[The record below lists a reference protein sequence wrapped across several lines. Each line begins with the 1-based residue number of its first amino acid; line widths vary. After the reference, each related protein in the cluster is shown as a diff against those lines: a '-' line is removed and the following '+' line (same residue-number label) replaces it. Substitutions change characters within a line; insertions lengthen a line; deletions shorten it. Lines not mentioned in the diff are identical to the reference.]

1 MLTTD
6 RNSGLVGHVLDDRYE
21 VVKKLARGGMAT
33 VYVANDLR
41 LSRTVAIKLMNDGLG
56 DSDDFAARFDGEA
69 RAAAHL
75 SHANVVSVFDQ
86 GMDAGRPYIVME
98 YVQGFTLRNLI
109 TREAPMDPRR
119 AIELL
124 EPVASA
130 LAAAHTAGIV
140 HRDIKPENVLIS
152 DRGQVKVADFGL
164 ARAVTANSN
173 AATTGLVIGTVSYI
187 APELVTKGRADAR
200 SDVYSLGIVLYEML
214 TGRKPH
220 QGETPIQVAYSHVHH
235 QIPAPSMEVSSTWRD
250 GRGGIPPYVDALVTT
265 AANRERA
272 NRPAD
277 AGVLLGHLRAAKDAL
292 ARGIVDD
299 PDLVARMRRTGPE
312 AVDHST
318 TPVPTMPP
326 RLGAERRFTPVTPV
340 SPTFDVSTDGAPF
353 YSTGP
358 LPYSPQSP
366 HTRAIPEL
374 SVNPG
379 PAAPPTGSSA
389 ARPRTSGARWRRLVA
404 VLAVLAVL
412 GGTGWGGWYLL
423 EGRWTSA
430 PPLASLTQA
439 DAEAAALASE
449 VRVEFQQEYSEDVP
463 AGQVIRSEPA
473 AGDRVLREDTILA
486 WVSRGPERFEV
497 PSVVQKQR
505 AEAEQLITGASLA
518 VGLVTEEFHD
528 TVAAGVVVSQGTK
541 VGSSAKRDAPV
552 DLVVSKGPAPVP
564 VTNFAGKPA
573 GDLQAWGKTNAIKVT
588 LTEENHDTVPK
599 DAVISQTP
607 AEGQLLRG
615 GSLSAVVSKGPVMVT
630 VPTGLRGMGADNAA
644 AKVREA
650 GLVPEFKRLVPGGF
664 GMVLSVTPGEGTS
677 VPKGSTVVLNLV

>member
-41 LSRTVAIKLMNDGLG
+41 LSRTVAVKVMNDGLG
-56 DSDDFAARFDGEA
+56 DADDFAARFDTEA

-86 GMDAGRPYIVME
+86 GSDGGRPYIVME
-98 YVQGFTLRNLI
+98 YVQGYTLRNLI

-119 AIELL
+119 AIELI

-130 LAAAHTAGIV
+130 LAAAHAAGLIQ
-140 HRDIKPENVLIS
+140 RDIKPENVLIS

-220 QGETPIQVAYSHVHH
+220 QGETPIQVAYSHVHN
-235 QIPAPSMEVSSTWRD
+235 QISGPSMEVSSTWQG
-250 GRGGIPPYVDALVTT
+250 GRGGIPPYVDALVTS
-265 AANRERA
+265 AANRDRA
-272 NRPAD
+272 NRPLD

-299 PDLVARMRRTGPE
+299 PALVARMRRTEPE
-312 AVDHST
+312 PTDQAT
-318 TPVPTMPP
+318 TAVPTLPP

-340 SPTFDVSTDGAPF
+340 SPTFDVSEDGAPF

-358 LPYSPQSP
+358 VPYSPQSP
-366 HTRAIPEL
+366 HTRALPEL
-374 SVNPG
+374 GHGSPVPPPVARSPK
-379 PAAPPTGSSA
+379 PAA
-389 ARPRTSGARWRRLVA
+389 SGRRWRRLVA

-412 GGTGWGGWYLL
+412 GGAGWGGWYLL
-423 EGRWTSA
+423 EGRWTA
-430 PPLASLTQA
+430 TPELTRMTQA
-439 DAEAAALASE
+439 DAEAAATLAE
-449 VRVEFQQEYSEDVP
+449 LRVIFQQEFSEDVP
-463 AGQVIRSEPA
+463 AGQVIRTEPVE
-473 AGDRVLREDTILA
+473 GGRVLRDGTITA
-486 WVSRGPERFEV
+486 WISRGPERFAV
-497 PSVVQKQR
+497 PTVAGKTR
-505 AEAEQLITGASLA
+505 EEADQLVAGSSLA
-518 VGLVTEEFHD
+518 VGAVTEQHDD
-528 TVAAGVVVSQGTK
+528 TVAAGVVISQGVK
-541 VGSSAKRDAPV
+541 AGQQVKRGTAI
-552 DLVVSKGPAPVP
+552 DLVVSKGPAPVE
-564 VTNFAGKPA
+564 VTSFAGKPL
-573 GDLQAWGKTNAIKVT
+573 GELQAWAKANLITLNA
-588 LTEENHDTVPK
+588 TEENHDTVAK
-599 DAVISQTP
+599 GVVISQDP

-615 GSLSAVVSKGPVMVT
+615 GAMTVVVSKGPVMVT
-630 VPTGLRGMGADNAA
+630 VPSGLRGMGADAA
-644 AKVREA
+644 AQKVRDA
-650 GLVPEFKRLVPGGF
+650 GLVPEFKRLVNGGF
-664 GMVLSVTPGEGTS
+664 GMVLSVNPGEGAS
-677 VPKGSTVVLNLV
+677 VPKGSKVVINLV

>member
-41 LSRTVAIKLMNDGLG
+41 LSRTVAIKVMNDGLG
-56 DSDDFAARFDGEA
+56 DSDDFAARFDTEA

-86 GMDAGRPYIVME
+86 GTDAGRPYIVME
-98 YVQGFTLRNLI
+98 YVQGFTLRQLI
-109 TREAPMDPRR
+109 TREAPMDPQR

-130 LAAAHTAGIV
+130 LAAAHGAGLI

-187 APELVTKGRADAR
+187 APELVTRGRADAR

-220 QGETPIQVAYSHVHH
+220 QGETPIQVAYSHVHN
-235 QIPAPSMEVSSTWRD
+235 QISAPSMEVSTTWRD

-265 AANRERA
+265 AANRERH
-272 NRPAD
+272 NRPLD

-292 ARGIVDD
+292 ARGVVDD
-299 PDLVARMRRTGPE
+299 ADLVARMRRTEPE
-312 AVDHST
+312 VPDGAT

-340 SPTFDVSTDGAPF
+340 SPTFDVSVDGAPF

-358 LPYSPQSP
+358 LPYSPHSP
-366 HTRAIPEL
+366 HTRALPEL
-374 SVNPG
+374 
-379 PAAPPTGSSA
+379 PASSPVPPPRA
-389 ARPRTSGARWRRLVA
+389 ARPTASGPRWRRVVA

-412 GGTGWGGWYLL
+412 AGGGWGGWYLL
-423 EGRWTSA
+423 EGRWTTA
-430 PPLASLTQA
+430 PPLATLTRA
-439 DAEAAALASE
+439 DAEALAATSDI
-449 VRVEFQQEYSEDVP
+449 RVEFQQEFSEDVE
-463 AGQVIRSEPA
+463 AGQVIRTDPA
-473 AGDRVLREDTILA
+473 PGQRVLRDGLVTA

-497 PSVVQKQR
+497 PSVVEKTR
-505 AEAEQLITGASLA
+505 AEAEQLITGMSLA
-518 VGLVTEEFHD
+518 VGEVVEQHHD
-528 TVAAGVVVSQGTK
+528 SVPVDVVISQGTEA
-541 VGSSAKRDAPV
+541 GTPAKRNAPV
-552 DLVVSKGPAPVP
+552 GLVVSKGPAPVA
-564 VTNFAGKPA
+564 VTNFAGKPVA
-573 GDLQAWGKTNAIKVT
+573 ELQAWAKENAITVN
-588 LTEENHDTVPK
+588 LGEANHDTVPK
-599 DAVISQTP
+599 GAVINQDP
-607 AEGQLLRG
+607 AKGQLLRG
-615 GSLSAVVSKGPVMVT
+615 GSLSATVSKGPVMVT
-630 VPTGLRGMGADNAA
+630 VPSGLRGMGADNAA

-650 GLVPEFKRLVPGGF
+650 GLEPVFKRLVNGGF
-664 GMVLSVTPGEGTS
+664 GMVLSVEPGEGAS
-677 VPKGSTVVLNLV
+677 VPKGSKVTLNLV

>member
-41 LSRTVAIKLMNDGLG
+41 LSRTVAVKVMNDGLG
-56 DSDDFAARFDGEA
+56 DADDFAARFDTEA

-86 GMDAGRPYIVME
+86 GSDGGRPYIVME
-98 YVQGFTLRNLI
+98 YVQGYTLRNLI

-119 AIELL
+119 AIELI

-130 LAAAHTAGIV
+130 LAAAHAAGLI

-220 QGETPIQVAYSHVHH
+220 QGETPIQVAYSHVHN
-235 QIPAPSMEVSSTWRD
+235 QISAPSMEVSSTWQG
-250 GRGGIPPYVDALVTT
+250 GRGGIPPYVDALVTS
-265 AANRERA
+265 AANRERH
-272 NRPAD
+272 NRPLD

-292 ARGIVDD
+292 ARGVVDD
-299 PDLVARMRRTGPE
+299 PALVARMRRTEPE
-312 AVDHST
+312 PSDSAT
-318 TPVPTMPP
+318 TPVPTLPP

-358 LPYSPQSP
+358 VPYSPQSP
-366 HTRAIPEL
+366 HTRALPEL
-374 SVNPG
+374 GASPVPP
-379 PAAPPTGSSA
+379 PAARAPQPA
-389 ARPRTSGARWRRLVA
+389 ASGRRWRRLVA

-412 GGTGWGGWYLL
+412 GGAGWGGWYLL
-423 EGRWTSA
+423 EGRWTTT
-430 PPLASLTQA
+430 PTLATLTQA
-439 DAEAAALASE
+439 DAEAAVTAAELH
-449 VRVEFQQEYSEDVP
+449 VTFQQEFSEDVP
-463 AGQVIRSEPA
+463 AGQVIRTEPGN
-473 AGDRVLREDTILA
+473 GDRILRDGTLTA
-486 WVSRGPERFEV
+486 WISRGPERFAV
-497 PSVVQKQR
+497 PTVTGQAR
-505 AEAEQLITGASLA
+505 ADAEQLITGNSLA
-518 VGLVTEEFHD
+518 VGGVTEEYHD
-528 TVAAGVVVSQGTK
+528 TVAAGVVISQG
-541 VGSSAKRDAPV
+541 AKAGEQVKRGAPV
-552 DLVVSKGPAPVP
+552 DLVVSKGPAPVE
-564 VTNFAGKPA
+564 VTGFAGKPL
-573 GDLQAWGKTNAIKVT
+573 GELQAWAKANLIT
-588 LTEENHDTVPK
+588 LDTTEENHDTVPK
-599 DAVISQTP
+599 GTVISQDP
-607 AEGQLLRG
+607 SEGQLHRG
-615 GSLSAVVSKGPVMVT
+615 ASMSAVVSKGPVMVT
-630 VPTGLRGMGADNAA
+630 VPPGLRGLGAENAA
-644 AKVREA
+644 QKVRDA
-650 GLVPEFKRLVPGGF
+650 GLVPEFKRLVNGGF
-664 GMVLSVTPGEGTS
+664 GMVLSVSPGEGTS
-677 VPKGSTVVLNLV
+677 VPKGSKVVINLV